1 MMFAMRTYAPPC
13 GSGSVAVAG
22 RKIGG
27 KIRASAKSTPRRG
40 AMMMRVTPSAHPLAR
55 GRAVVRR
62 ATSGEDGAVVET
74 PSPEESAE
82 EKAAAEL
89 AAVLESIATE
99 REALIET
106 EMEQKQREM
115 KALESQED
123 LELVATKQA
132 QLAAT
137 AWEEHVEA
145 EEATARRTEMPA
157 PAAHVLSRR
166 RPRRRRSKRGT
177 AFPSTDA

>member
-1 MMFAMRTYAPPC
+1 
-13 GSGSVAVAG
+13 
-22 RKIGG
+22 
-27 KIRASAKSTPRRG
+27 
-40 AMMMRVTPSAHPLAR
+40 MMRVTPSAHPLAR

-137 AWEEHVEA
+137 AWEENAEA
-145 EEATARRTEMPA
+145 EEAVARRMARSDAAFEAMYDEQAAQMHGETAHHPELRWA
-157 PAAHVLSRR
+157 RCLPAAQMVLRWLRCMAGAAQLLCSSNMT
-166 RPRRRRSKRGT
+166 RS
-177 AFPSTDA
+177 